1 MNAYNINYHVEL
13 DDIFA
18 MKTVGDDIY
27 DARVFILINMMMMM
41 MSYYIIYE
49 RNCILVST
57 GWILAK

>member
-1 MNAYNINYHVEL
+1 
-13 DDIFA
+13 

-27 DARVFILINMMMMM
+27 DARVFILINMMMM

>member
-1 MNAYNINYHVEL
+1 
-13 DDIFA
+13 

-41 MSYYIIYE
+41 MMMSYYIIYE
-49 RNCILVST
+49 RNFILVST

>member
-1 MNAYNINYHVEL
+1 
-13 DDIFA
+13 
-18 MKTVGDDIY
+18 MKTVVGDDIY

-49 RNCILVST
+49 RNRMLVST

>member
-1 MNAYNINYHVEL
+1 
-13 DDIFA
+13 

-41 MSYYIIYE
+41 SYYIIYE
-49 RNCILVST
+49 RNRRLVST

>member
-1 MNAYNINYHVEL
+1 
-13 DDIFA
+13 
-18 MKTVGDDIY
+18 MKTVVGDDIY
-27 DARVFILINMMMMM
+27 DARVFILINMMMMMMMM

>member
-1 MNAYNINYHVEL
+1 
-13 DDIFA
+13 

-27 DARVFILINMMMMM
+27 DARVFILINMMMMMMMMM